1 MASVDKKQIKL
12 FLKETGYTEYTN
24 EHGVRKNYKN
34 RNEWKFVSIE
44 QLLKDFAKWQ
54 KRNY

>member
-1 MASVDKKQIKL
+1 MACVGKKQIKL

-24 EHGVRKNYKN
+24 EHGVRRNYKN

-44 QLLKDFAKWQ
+44 QLLKDFAKWG